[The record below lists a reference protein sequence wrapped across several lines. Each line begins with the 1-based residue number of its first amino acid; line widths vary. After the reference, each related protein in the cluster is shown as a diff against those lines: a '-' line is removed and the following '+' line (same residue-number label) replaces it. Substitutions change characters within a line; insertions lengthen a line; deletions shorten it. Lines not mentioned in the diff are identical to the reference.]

1 MNHKKKLL
9 ETTFIIALGKLSTQ
23 IISYL
28 LLPLFTSKMAVSE
41 YGTYDLICTISLFV
55 CPMLTLLMEESMF
68 RFLIDSSSKD
78 DRAKIVS
85 QTLIYTGSSILVFIP
100 LTILIMSVGLKATPF
115 MIFSFVSFVVSN
127 VAISSSNS
135 MTRGLGKIKLYS
147 WSNFI
152 LGMLNI
158 ALTIAMLLARPVAES
173 LLWANTIA
181 NLLTSAFVFHR
192 LRVSEYVS
200 KPDIPLMKKMIKYSA
215 PLVPNNIS
223 WVIITMSD
231 RIILSS
237 MISEA
242 ANGIYAMAN
251 RFPNIINVFYGYF
264 HTAWKEQSA
273 QIVKEEDRA
282 KHFNSIYQDTV
293 RILYAI
299 TLCLIAAMPF
309 AFPIFIKEAY
319 AESYIYIPIVMIAT
333 FYNNVSNYYGG
344 IFTAYK
350 KTKILG
356 TTTMIA
362 AVVNLAI
369 NLIFVKVIGI
379 YAACISTLV
388 ANLIVYYYRKYKLK
402 KIMKLREV
410 KMLGPMILII
420 YVLFAYYTKYMG
432 LPVGTYWALNTFGL
446 IISVAYSIA
455 INWNII
461 KPILNKI
468 KSQTKKVTKKIGK

>member
-41 YGTYDLICTISLFV
+41 YGTYDLICTVSLFV
-55 CPMLTLLMEESMF
+55 CPVLTLLMEESMF
-68 RFLIDSSSKD
+68 RFLIDTTSKNEKS
-78 DRAKIVS
+78 RIVS
-85 QTLIYTGSSILVFIP
+85 QTLCYTGASILVFVP
-100 LTILIMSVGLKATPF
+100 LAILIMSLGLKASPF
-115 MIFSFVSFVVSN
+115 MIFTFVTFVISN

-158 ALTIAMLLARPVAES
+158 ALTIAMLVSKPVAES
-173 LLWANTIA
+173 LLWANSIA

-192 LRVSEYVS
+192 LNVWEYIT
-200 KPDIPLMKKMIKYSA
+200 KPEFPLMKKMIKYSA

-251 RFPNIINVFYGYF
+251 KFPNIINVFYGYF

-273 QIVKEEDRA
+273 QIVKDEDRA
-282 KHFNSIYQDTV
+282 KHFNSIYLDTF
-293 RILYAI
+293 RILYSI
-299 TLCLIAAMPF
+299 TLCLIAAMPI

-356 TTTMIA
+356 TTTMVA
-362 AVVNLAI
+362 AVVNLLI
-369 NLIFVKVIGI
+369 NLLFVKFIGI
-379 YAACISTLV
+379 YAACISTFV
-388 ANLIVYYYRKYKLK
+388 ANLIVFYYRKYKLK
-402 KIMKLREV
+402 ELMKLKKI
-410 KMLGPMILII
+410 KMHGPMLII
-420 YVLFAYYTKYMG
+420 IFVLFSYYTKYMG
-432 LPVGTYWALNTFGL
+432 VPEGTYWTLTTVSL
-446 IISVAYSIA
+446 VISVGYSLM

-461 KPILNKI
+461 RPIINKI
-468 KSQTKKVTKKIGK
+468 KKKIGK